1 MAHGTGCSDLS
12 PDGRIINKMVEAE
25 SFIERRTSSEV
36 ADTAEASERSMS
48 VYLPGRSMY
57 NTGRAATFLSTY
69 VMVSWVIKISSWSTL
84 TSREAK
90 LQIAL
95 A

>member
-1 MAHGTGCSDLS
+1 
-12 PDGRIINKMVEAE
+12 MVSERE

-36 ADTAEASERSMS
+36 ADTAESSERSMS

-69 VMVSWVIKISSWSTL
+69 LCYGFIGD
-84 TSREAK
+84 
-90 LQIAL
+90 
-95 A
+95 